1 MLVLA
6 TKFDLLLIDDGATK
20 MQTQQKKFLTR
31 PESAD
36 YLTNE
41 RGIPFSKTTLQK
53 YATTGGGPKYQVFG
67 NRALY
72 LIPDL
77 DEWVDG
83 KLSAPRH
90 STSAQ

>member
-1 MLVLA
+1 
-6 TKFDLLLIDDGATK
+6 

-31 PESAD
+31 AESAN

-41 RGIPFSKTTLQK
+41 RGAPTAKTTLQK

-72 LIPDL
+72 QVADL
-77 DEWVDG
+77 DEWVAG

-90 STSAQ
+90 STTAGEVK